1 MQSVSISNTNFID
14 WIRRVTDDVI
24 SCLEFVSFVE
34 MNEFDEVDRYLD
46 DNRSNH
52 NLENKDVSK
61 DEMDENIRH
70 L

>member
-24 SCLEFVSFVE
+24 SCLEIVIFVE
-34 MNEFDEVDRYLD
+34 MNEFDDVDRYLD
-46 DNRSNH
+46 DDRSNH
-52 NLENKDVSK
+52 GLEDKDIGK